1 MHLLQSYTNIPIYK
15 YNNICVFF
23 LFFLE
28 LIIFDTLK
36 HPSTVFKPTLW
47 HWSSFGSDLHQP
59 QPPFLPL
66 PPLLPLFSLPC
77 SPSPSLTPPSFHL
90 SPFTRPHHP
99 HPLML
104 FCYLSFTHTLSFF
117 TYLSRF
123 IKGFVFYINIFAEYK
138 NHQQYNWSGC

>member
-1 MHLLQSYTNIPIYK
+1 MHLLQSYTNIPVYK

-36 HPSTVFKPTLW
+36 HPLTVFKPTLW

-90 SPFTRPHHP
+90 SPSTC
-99 HPLML
+99 PLSPAHTTL
-104 FCYLSFTHTLSFF
+104 TLSCSLVISPSHTLS
-117 TYLSRF
+117 LSSL
-123 IKGFVFYINIFAEYK
+123 IFLG
-138 NHQQYNWSGC
+138 S